1 MAEINYFSLAKL
13 NNAEH
18 YQFHTDVRNLIFKA
32 TTASLGIE
40 SQYATYTVYYTNED
54 EALNLIRKNT
64 FYQKLVDAELERDS
78 TYKGLNFFI
87 KSSCFHFTQAIKQA
101 GLRVQIVFDQ
111 NKSLTTKSFNQKTAS
126 INNLISRL
134 NRDFAAD
141 VVTLGITDWLT
152 HLQAEN
158 TTFDTLMNSRHSE
171 DSTKTQLRMSQVR
184 LDIDEAYHQIT
195 KRINAQIVMN
205 GEATYK
211 AFVDGV
217 NDLIK
222 FYLNNV
228 AIRLGKNAK
237 DNPTPPATNK

>member
-1 MAEINYFSLAKL
+1 MEINYFSLAKL

-18 YQFHTDVRNLIFKA
+18 YQFHTDVRNLIIKA
-32 TTASLGIE
+32 IPATLGIE
-40 SQYATYTVYYTNED
+40 SQYATYSVNYTNED

-64 FYQKLVDAELERDS
+64 FYQKLVGADQDRDS

-87 KSSCFHFTQAIKQA
+87 KSSCFHFDPAIKQA

-111 NKSLTTKSFNQKTAS
+111 NKTLTTKSFNQETAS

-141 VVTLGITDWLT
+141 VAILGITDWLT
-152 HLQAEN
+152 HLQADN
-158 TTFDTLMNSRHSE
+158 TAFDTLMSSRHSE
-171 DSTKTQLRMSQVR
+171 EATKTQLRMAQVR
-184 LDIDEAYHQIT
+184 LEIDEAYRQIT

-211 AFVDGV
+211 AFVDEV
-217 NDLIK
+217 NERID
-222 FYLNNV
+222 FYSSNV
-228 AIRLGKNAK
+228 AIRKGKN
-237 DNPTPPATNK
+237 DNNEQPLTEEEK

>member
-1 MAEINYFSLAKL
+1 MLEINYFSFKKL

-18 YQFHTDVRNLIFKA
+18 YQFHTDVRNLITKA
-32 TTASLGIE
+32 TPVTLGIE
-40 SQYATYTVYYTNED
+40 SQYATYTVYYTDED

-64 FYQKLVDAELERDS
+64 FYQKLVEANQVRHS
-78 TYKGLNFFI
+78 TSKGLNFFI
-87 KSSCFHFTQAIKQA
+87 KSSCFHFTPAIKQA

-111 NKSLTTKSFNQKTAS
+111 NKTLTTKSFNQETAS

-158 TTFDTLMNSRHSE
+158 TAFDTLMSSRHSE
-171 DSTKTQLRMSQVR
+171 DTNKTQLRMSQVR
-184 LDIDEAYHQIT
+184 LDTDAAYHQIT
-195 KRINAQIVMN
+195 KRINAQIVLN

-217 NDLIK
+217 NNLIE

-228 AIRLGKNAK
+228 AIRLGKNTK
-237 DNPTPPATNK
+237 DDTTDTSSSK